1 MGKDNVV
8 IEIDNATVR
17 FNMANQQINSLKE
30 YVIKLIK
37 KELMFQEFLAL
48 QDINWK
54 VKEGEAWGIVGTNG
68 AGKSTT
74 MNIITGYI
82 SATSGT
88 VKVNGYDIYDDPEK
102 AKACIGYLP
111 EQPPVYPDMKV
122 REYLNFV
129 ADLKKVK
136 ASEKDKKLRYVMKST
151 KIMDVSERLIKH
163 LSKGYKQRVGL
174 AGAML
179 GDPEI
184 LILDEPTVGLD
195 PKQII
200 EIRSLITEL
209 SKNHTILLSSHIM
222 QEVSAVCNQII
233 IINQG
238 QLILYDKPENISN
251 HIAQTNDLTLTIKG
265 NKDLI
270 KSIIDSFEEVIE
282 SRILGT
288 DTKEVYQVE
297 LSTSIE
303 EDIREALFYKLADA
317 KCPIL
322 ELNHKVPTLE
332 EVFLRLTGEGTKQY
346 GGKMSKEEKKKMRQK
361 LAKREEIV
369 EKEVAEKEVE
379 NTEDRAEQMEEKEEQ

>member
-1 MGKDNVV
+1 MIEVTNLVKRYGDRNVV
-8 IEIDNATVR
+8 DNLSFTVDKG
-17 FNMANQQINSLKE
+17 Q
-30 YVIKLIK
+30 
-37 KELMFQEFLAL
+37 
-48 QDINWK
+48 
-54 VKEGEAWGIVGTNG
+54 IVGFLGPNG

-200 EIRSLITEL
+200 EIRNLITEL

-238 QLILYDKPENISN
+238 QLILYDKPENISS
-251 HIAQTNDLTLTIKG
+251 HITQTNDLTLTIKG

-303 EDIREALFYKLADA
+303 DDIREALFYKLADA

-332 EVFLRLTGEGTKQY
+332 EVFLRLTGDGTKQY
-346 GGKMSKEEKKKMRQK
+346 GGKMSKEEKKKMKQK
-361 LAKREEIV
+361 LAKREETV

-379 NTEDRAEQMEEKEEQ
+379 NTEERAEQMEEKEEQ

>member
-1 MGKDNVV
+1 MIEVTNLVKRYGDRNVV
-8 IEIDNATVR
+8 DNLSFTVEKG
-17 FNMANQQINSLKE
+17 Q
-30 YVIKLIK
+30 
-37 KELMFQEFLAL
+37 
-48 QDINWK
+48 
-54 VKEGEAWGIVGTNG
+54 IVGFLGPNG

-122 REYLNFV
+122 REYLSFV

-136 ASEKDKKLRYVMKST
+136 KSEKEKKIRYVMKST

-200 EIRSLITEL
+200 EIRNLITEL

-222 QEVSAVCNQII
+222 QEVSAVCNQIL

-238 QLILYDKPENISN
+238 KMILCDKPENISS
-251 HIAQTNDLTLTIKG
+251 HIAQTNDLSLVIKG
-265 NKDLI
+265 NKDLV
-270 KSIIDSFEEVIE
+270 KSIFESFEDV
-282 SRILGT
+282 SDLKILGT
-288 DTKEVYQVE
+288 DEKDVYHVE
-297 LSTSIE
+297 LSTPIE
-303 EDIREALFYKLADA
+303 VDIREELFYKLAES

-346 GGKMSKEEKKKMRQK
+346 GGKLSKEEKKKMRQK
-361 LAKREEIV
+361 LAKAEEEAQQLV
-369 EKEVAEKEVE
+369 EEPQKVA
-379 NTEDRAEQMEEKEEQ
+379 EEKEEE

>member
-1 MGKDNVV
+1 MIEVTNLVKRYGDRNVV
-8 IEIDNATVR
+8 DNLSFTVDKG
-17 FNMANQQINSLKE
+17 Q
-30 YVIKLIK
+30 
-37 KELMFQEFLAL
+37 
-48 QDINWK
+48 
-54 VKEGEAWGIVGTNG
+54 IVGFLGPNG

-136 ASEKDKKLRYVMKST
+136 ASEKDKKLRYVMKSS